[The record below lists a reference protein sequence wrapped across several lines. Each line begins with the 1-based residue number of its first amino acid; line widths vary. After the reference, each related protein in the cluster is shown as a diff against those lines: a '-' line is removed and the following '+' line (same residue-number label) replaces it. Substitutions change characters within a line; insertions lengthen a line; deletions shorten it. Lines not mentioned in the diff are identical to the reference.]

1 MFGMFGMFGMCNG
14 KRTISK
20 IQRDKNQIIFPRD
33 GFECDGRD
41 VGVVEICRVVHYD
54 VLFVLC
60 VKKKKTKKKYNRDKL
75 GGRDNHTYN
84 SHACCSGVIVETL
97 GTVGRCQGRVDE
109 TVDAAEEE
117 DLDGRRR

>member
-1 MFGMFGMFGMCNG
+1 MCQKGARDVWDVWDVWDVNV

-54 VLFVLC
+54 VLIIEFC
-60 VKKKKTKKKYNRDKL
+60 VKKRKRRKKKEI
-75 GGRDNHTYN
+75 
-84 SHACCSGVIVETL
+84 SG
-97 GTVGRCQGRVDE
+97 
-109 TVDAAEEE
+109 
-117 DLDGRRR
+117 

>member
-1 MFGMFGMFGMCNG
+1 MCQRGRDVYVRDVNV

-54 VLFVLC
+54 VLIIEFC
-60 VKKKKTKKKYNRDKL
+60 VKKRKEKEKEIQAGL
-75 GGRDNHTYN
+75 
-84 SHACCSGVIVETL
+84 
-97 GTVGRCQGRVDE
+97 VGWKG
-109 TVDAAEEE
+109 
-117 DLDGRRR
+117 